1 MGLFENVVLRRLFGI
16 ARKERKSK
24 GRKKVA
30 KEGRKEGSEGMRLE
44 ET

>member
-1 MGLFENVVLRRLFGI
+1 LGLFENVVLRRLFGI

-30 KEGRKEGSEGMRLE
+30 KEGRKEGRKEVRV
-44 ET
+44 